1 MPVIVHK
8 KLPAINF
15 LKQENIF
22 LLAKSKKKK
31 YSSQLKILFLNL
43 MFKKI
48 DTENQ
53 IIRLL
58 SNSSLF
64 IDLSL
69 LAVNDSQ
76 SLNYISTHHINRY
89 YSHLE
94 QINNNYYDG
103 LIITGAPLGLINFT
117 DIRYWKEFVKII
129 HWAREHVNSIL
140 SICWSVQAVLN
151 ILYKIPKKVN
161 QSKLLGIFKHK
172 ILLKNNYLIQ
182 GFDDYFFVPHSRY
195 SDFSLDFIKN
205 YTDLNIISFSNK
217 AGVYLFT
224 SQKNKY
230 IFITGHPEYDVLTIN
245 EEYLND
251 LKNKSKLTKLP
262 YNYYPLNN
270 PKLKPKI
277 NWRSHGNL
285 LFLNWLNYLF
295 YQKKYIYI
303 NKF

>member
-8 KLPAINF
+8 KLPAINV

-22 LLAKSKKKK
+22 LLTKSEKKK

-48 DTENQ
+48 NTENQ

-69 LAVNDSQ
+69 LAVSDDK
-76 SLNYISTHHINRY
+76 SLNYLSIHHINKY

-94 QINNNYYDG
+94 QINNKYYDG

-129 HWAREHVNSIL
+129 HWAHEHVNSIL
-140 SICWSVQAVLN
+140 SICWSVQAILN
-151 ILYKIPKKVN
+151 ILYKIPKKIN
-161 QSKLLGIFKHK
+161 ESKLLGIFKHK
-172 ILLKNNYLIQ
+172 ILLKNSYLIQ

-195 SDFSLDFIKN
+195 SDFSLDLIEN
-205 YTDLNIISFSNK
+205 YTDLNIISFSKK

-230 IFITGHPEYDVLTIN
+230 IFITGHPEYDALTIN

-251 LKNKSKLTKLP
+251 LKNKLRFTNLP

-295 YQKKYIYI
+295 YQKKNIYI

>member
-1 MPVIVHK
+1 MPVIVPQ
-8 KLPAINF
+8 KLPAINILKKENISLLTR
-15 LKQENIF
+15 LKQQ
-22 LLAKSKKKK
+22 KKC
-31 YSSQLKILFLNL
+31 SNQLKILFLNL

-48 DTENQ
+48 NTENQ

-58 SNSSLF
+58 SNSSLL
-64 IDLSL
+64 INLSL
-69 LAVNDSQ
+69 LAVNDNKS
-76 SLNYISTHHINRY
+76 SNYLSINHINKY
-89 YSHLE
+89 YYHLD
-94 QINNNYYDG
+94 QIKNKYYDG

-117 DIRYWKEFVKII
+117 DIRYWKEFIKII
-129 HWAREHVNSIL
+129 HWSNDHVSSIL
-140 SICWSVQAVLN
+140 SICWSVQAILN

-161 QSKLLGIFKHK
+161 KSKLFGIFKHK

-205 YTDLNIISFSNK
+205 YTDLNIIAYSKK

-224 SQKNKY
+224 SKKNKY
-230 IFITGHPEYDVLTIN
+230 VFITGHPEYDVLTIN

-251 LKNKSKLTKLP
+251 LKSKRKYTSLP

-285 LFLNWLNYLF
+285 LFLNWLNSLF
-295 YQKKYIYI
+295 CK
-303 NKF
+303 